1 MTIECTFVGGRVL
14 GANGWHDR
22 PLAIADGHIQRD
34 VVGRQI
40 DLFGYDILP
49 GIVDVHGDGFERHMA
64 PRRGALRE
72 AENGVIACAS
82 ELAAQ
87 GITTAVM
94 AQFFSWEGGI
104 RSPDFAEHVFECVT
118 RVRETISIDLRF
130 QLRLETHLLDDF
142 GRAEK
147 AIDRFGIKYVVF
159 NDHLPHKRLAEGR
172 KPPRLVGQAL
182 KAGRNPD
189 AHFEFLLDLH
199 ARSPEVPDA
208 LDTLSHRLAARGVVF
223 GSHDDHDAARRAIW
237 AKRGAT
243 VSEFPETLEAAQ
255 AARDDGAHIVMGAP
269 NIVRGAS
276 HAGNISAA
284 DLVREGLCDAL
295 ASDYHYPS
303 PMRATFRLAELE
315 LCSFEVAW
323 RKVSRGPARL
333 LGLSDRGDLEPEKRA
348 DIVVLD
354 PATGRV
360 AATIAGGQV
369 AYMSGRIAE
378 RFLSS

>member
-1 MTIECTFVGGRVL
+1 MIW
-14 GANGWHDR
+14 GA
-22 PLAIADGHIQRD
+22 
-34 VVGRQI
+34 
-40 DLFGYDILP
+40 
-49 GIVDVHGDGFERHMA
+49 
-64 PRRGALRE
+64 
-72 AENGVIACAS
+72 
-82 ELAAQ
+82 
-87 GITTAVM
+87 
-94 AQFFSWEGGI
+94 
-104 RSPDFAEHVFECVT
+104 
-118 RVRETISIDLRF
+118 
-130 QLRLETHLLDDF
+130 
-142 GRAEK
+142 
-147 AIDRFGIKYVVF
+147 
-159 NDHLPHKRLAEGR
+159 
-172 KPPRLVGQAL
+172 
-182 KAGRNPD
+182 
-189 AHFEFLLDLH
+189 
-199 ARSPEVPDA
+199 
-208 LDTLSHRLAARGVVF
+208 
-223 GSHDDHDAARRAIW
+223 
-237 AKRGAT
+237 RGAT

-255 AARDDGAHIVMGAP
+255 TARNDGAHIVMGAP

-315 LCSFEVAW
+315 LCSLEEAW

-333 LGLSDRGDLEPEKRA
+333 LGVSDRGDLEPEKRA